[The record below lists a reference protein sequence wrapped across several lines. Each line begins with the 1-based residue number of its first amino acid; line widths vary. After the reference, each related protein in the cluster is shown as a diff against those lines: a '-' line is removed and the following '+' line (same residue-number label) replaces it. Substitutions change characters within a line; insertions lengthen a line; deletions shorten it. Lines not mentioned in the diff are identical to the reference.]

1 MPCSVCRTPLISRSV
16 PSASRSPAEDGDGL
30 GTVRVA
36 VSTITADHRDSWE
49 RNGYFILERFADAAT
64 CVAMHTRAAELCQL
78 DAAGESIGHSLVD
91 PERNPWPDAMNPED
105 RVSKIFVLHDWDP
118 VFGEF
123 ARDPRLLDVMCDLLG
138 PDVDCFLSQFIFKNP
153 GAIGQPW
160 HQDSLYFP
168 FEPDHQVGV
177 WLAVTDATPTNGP
190 LSVLPG
196 SHTEPLHEH
205 VPDRRPDANLGY
217 TEIVDMDFG
226 RAQQVLM
233 SAGDLLVFDSH
244 LMHCSTDN
252 ESQGARA
259 AMVYHYAVAGTI
271 DRTYARLRE
280 QSEAM
285 GAMPDD
291 IKESAAAGDEE
302 SPYHWMPVR
311 RAGSAVA

>member
-1 MPCSVCRTPLISRSV
+1 MTLSPEQR
-16 PSASRSPAEDGDGL
+16 ASWDA
-30 GTVRVA
+30 
-36 VSTITADHRDSWE
+36 
-49 RNGYFILERFADAAT
+49 NGYFILERFADPAT
-64 CVAMHTRAAELCQL
+64 CDAMLARAAELCRR
-78 DAAGESIGHSLVD
+78 DAIGEPIGHSLVD
-91 PERNPWPDAMNPED
+91 PERNPWPEAVNPED

-118 VFGEF
+118 VFGAF
-123 ARDPRLLDVMCDLLG
+123 ARDEQLLDVMCELLG
-138 PDVDCFLSQFIFKNP
+138 ADVDCFLSQFIFKNP

-196 SHTEPLHEH
+196 SHAEPLHEH
-205 VPDRRPDANLGY
+205 VPDQRSDANLGY
-217 TEIVDMDFG
+217 TEIVDMDF
-226 RAQQVLM
+226 AAAEQVLM
-233 SAGDLLVFDSH
+233 NAGDLLVFDSH
-244 LMHCSTDN
+244 LMHRSTDN
-252 ESQGARA
+252 GSNGARA

-280 QSEAM
+280 ESDAM

-311 RAGSAVA
+311 RAGSSVA

>member
-1 MPCSVCRTPLISRSV
+1 MTLT
-16 PSASRSPAEDGDGL
+16 
-30 GTVRVA
+30 GTQ
-36 VSTITADHRDSWE
+36 RDSW
-49 RNGYFILERFADAAT
+49 NASGYCVLESFADSAT
-64 CVAMHTRAAELCQL
+64 CDAMLRRATELCRR
-78 DAAGESIGHSLVD
+78 DAAGESIGHALVD
-91 PERNPWPDAMNPED
+91 PERNPWTDAVNPED
-105 RVSKIFVLHDWDP
+105 RVSKIFILHDWDP
-118 VFGEF
+118 VFGTF
-123 ARDPRLLDVMCDLLG
+123 ARDERLLDAMCELLG

-196 SHTEPLHEH
+196 SHREPVHEH
-205 VPDRRPDANLGY
+205 VPDQRPDANLGY
-217 TEIVDMDFG
+217 TEIVDMDFSS
-226 RAQQVLM
+226 AQRVLM
-233 SAGDLLVFDSH
+233 NAGDLLLFDSH
-244 LMHCSTDN
+244 LMHCSTNN
-252 ESQGARA
+252 ESDGARA
-259 AMVYHYAVAGTI
+259 AMVYHYATAGTV

-280 QSEAM
+280 EADAM

-291 IKESAAAGDEE
+291 VKQSAAAGDEE